1 MKLQFKS
8 GHSDKKAPN
17 TAVFLFENEDQAL
30 KNRPDLTLFKDSLS
44 PLLEQ
49 KQFKGG
55 SLSELPLRQHGGW
68 LLLAGLGREAKFG
81 PARMLEAA
89 AQAVRM
95 ALNLNLS
102 ELEIVLPP
110 SEILSPEALLE
121 AAAIGAQLA
130 LYKQTECKSEPSPK
144 GSLGALRFRIEG
156 LKNGAEVLEKSRI
169 EAEAVMLAR
178 RLGDLPANRLYP
190 DSFAKEAAKLAKSLK
205 LKVQVLD
212 EKALA
217 KEKMNLLLAVGIGGA
232 KAPRLVTI
240 SYQGGGASQPPL
252 ALVGK
257 GVTFDS
263 GGMSLKPAGSMDGM
277 KTDMAGAATV
287 LAVILAAAEMKL
299 PLNLT
304 AVMPLAENMP
314 DGAGFR
320 VGDVIA
326 GRSGKTVEVTNTD
339 AEGRLILA
347 DALNWAG
354 DFKPAAIIDVATL
367 TGACVVALGERCA
380 GLFTDDEALRD
391 GLLTAAKAAGENI
404 WPLPLLDDYEEMLK
418 SETGDMV
425 NAPGVP
431 KGGAINAALFLR
443 RFVPAGSRWAHLDIA
458 GPGRTGKPRPGAT
471 VGASGFAVR
480 TLLHYLA
487 ELPAEADQTKPAAR
501 TRNATKPK
509 APKPAAPAKRRGR
522 KPSAS

>member
-1 MKLQFKS
+1 MKLQFKA
-8 GHSDKKAPN
+8 GYADKKSPN
-17 TAVFLFENEDQAL
+17 TAIFLFEKEDPAL
-30 KNRPDLTLFKDSLS
+30 KQRPDLALFKDSLS
-44 PLLEQ
+44 PILEQ
-49 KQFKGG
+49 QQFKGG
-55 SLSELPLRQHGGW
+55 LLSELPLRQHGGW
-68 LLLAGLGREAKFG
+68 LLLVGLGPADKFG

-89 AQAVRM
+89 AQAAKM

-102 ELEIVLPP
+102 ELEFILPP
-110 SEILSPEALLE
+110 AERLSPEDGLE
-121 AAAIGAQLA
+121 AAAVGAQLA
-130 LYKQTECKSEPSPK
+130 FYKQTECKSEPAPK
-144 GSLGALRFRIEG
+144 PSLTTLRFRAEG
-156 LKNGAEVLEKSRI
+156 LKRGAAELEKARI

-178 RLGDLPANRLYP
+178 RLGDAPANRLYP
-190 DSFAKEAAKLAKSLK
+190 DSLAKEAAKLAKALK
-205 LKVQVLD
+205 LKVQIMD

-217 KEKMNLLLAVGIGGA
+217 REKMNLLLAVGAGGA
-232 KAPRLVTI
+232 KGPRLVSI
-240 SYQGGGASQPPL
+240 DYQGGGAGRPTL

-263 GGMSLKPAGSMDGM
+263 GGMSLKPAGSMEGM

-299 PLNLT
+299 PLNLR

-314 DGAGFR
+314 DGAGVR

-339 AEGRLILA
+339 AEGRLVLA

-354 DFKPAAIIDVATL
+354 DGKPETIIDVATL

-380 GLFTDDEALRD
+380 GLFTDDAALCD
-391 GLLTAAKAAGENI
+391 GLLTAAKATGENI

-458 GPGRTGKPRPGAT
+458 GPGRTGKPRPGST

-480 TLLHYLA
+480 TLLHYLVG
-487 ELPAEADQTKPAAR
+487 LPAEADQPKPTAR
-501 TRNATKPK
+501 TRTASK
-509 APKPAAPAKRRGR
+509 AKTTEPAAPAKRRGR
-522 KPSAS
+522 KPAAS